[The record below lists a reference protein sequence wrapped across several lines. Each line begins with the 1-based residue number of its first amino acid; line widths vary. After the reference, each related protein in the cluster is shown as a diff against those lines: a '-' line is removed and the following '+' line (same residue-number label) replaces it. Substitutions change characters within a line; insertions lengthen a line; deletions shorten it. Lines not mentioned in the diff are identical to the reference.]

1 MSEQAEIPFYTSED
15 RSSDPLTGA
24 MPLSVNVIADQGNAL
39 PPRPGVSGWSA
50 FPAVDVEP
58 GLYGSPVIGMCAWR
72 TFLVWV
78 TADRK
83 IRAMPVGGGILELSD
98 ATYESKLDGSLRPSF
113 VPGRNMLVIAGG
125 GAMQKWT
132 GTGVSARLENVG
144 AVTAPLVDDLPPPD
158 TNQVVSVAQRL
169 IAAVTGDSGQ
179 IRWSGPLE
187 QYEDWDMSNGGSSY
201 IQAAAKPDPITAL
214 SDNTNEV
221 FAWGQFTLQVF
232 APANLAIDAN
242 DPNNLLDFAPA
253 RTANIGVTARDSICP
268 VDDTFI
274 ALDRIRRVIITDGRT
289 YTDISGQVA
298 KLLRDFEVVDDCWSF
313 RMRYSKWDCIVFI
326 FPTVGRGLIFNAK
339 SSRWSE
345 WLYSVDGSIPAP
357 IPITSAYHWTE
368 QNVFL
373 VGMSDG
379 SIAQLD
385 DEATDDLGKPIIV
398 ELVSGFQTHG
408 TTQQKACNT
417 LMLAYRAEAVGGNAR
432 LWRRDGLGAWTLT
445 KQIDITST
453 IPSNKQIRSIG
464 VYRQRQWKMRYLA
477 SDRFRLISVHEEFEP
492 LGA

>member
-1 MSEQAEIPFYTSED
+1 
-15 RSSDPLTGA
+15 
-24 MPLSVNVIADQGNAL
+24 
-39 PPRPGVSGWSA
+39 
-50 FPAVDVEP
+50 
-58 GLYGSPVIGMCAWR
+58 
-72 TFLVWV
+72 
-78 TADRK
+78 
-83 IRAMPVGGGILELSD
+83 
-98 ATYESKLDGSLRPSF
+98 
-113 VPGRNMLVIAGG
+113 
-125 GAMQKWT
+125 MQKWT
-132 GTGVSARLENVG
+132 GAGVSSRLTNTGEG
-144 AVTAPLVDDLPPPD
+144 GDPPN

-169 IAAVTGDSGQ
+169 IAAVNSASGQ
-179 IRWSGPLE
+179 LWWSGPLE
-187 QYEDWDMSNGGSSY
+187 EYENWDMGTGGSSY
-201 IQAAAKPDPITAL
+201 IQAAAKPDPIIAL
-214 SDNTNEV
+214 TDNTNEV
-221 FAWGQFTLQVF
+221 FAWGRDTLQVF
-232 APANLAIDAN
+232 APANLAADAN

-253 RTANIGVTARDSICP
+253 RTANIGITARDSICP

-274 ALDRIRRVIITDGRT
+274 ALDRIRRVVITDGRG
-289 YTDISGQVA
+289 YTDISSQVA

-345 WLYSVDGSIPAP
+345 WQYSIEGSNPSP

-379 SIAQLD
+379 SIATLD
-385 DEATDDLGKPIIV
+385 DEATTDLGFPIIV

-408 TTQQKACNT
+408 TTQQKACKT
-417 LMLAYRAEAVGGNAR
+417 LMLAYRAEATGGNAR

-445 KQIDITST
+445 KQIELNST
-453 IPSNKQIRSIG
+453 ISTNKQIRSIG

-477 SDRFRLISVHEEFEP
+477 SDRFRLISVFEEFEP